1 MTYLVRRIS
10 RHARRRLFAVTLVL
24 PALLAQPA
32 QAQAVDD
39 ATRAAARKLGSAGL
53 NAFQEHD
60 YATASDKL
68 GKAFH
73 VLQAP
78 TLGLWSARALEKLG
92 KLVEAQER
100 YVKVTRL
107 AIEGGDA
114 EVQKKART
122 EAATDLAALSP
133 RIPSIIVQ
141 VEGTS
146 VSEVSVAVDGTAL
159 SPDLVGEAW
168 PVDPGPHHV
177 VGTHGAE
184 RQEADVSVAEG
195 EHPSTVLHF
204 GVGPTVAAA
213 AAPAPAIPAAQSVEP
228 AQPTSTTLEP
238 ASPPTRDLKA
248 ASPQRAIAWVTLGG
262 GAAGFAVGAVT
273 GVMTLIDRSKLHQ
286 GTDCYGTSCNSQAT
300 DRVNSYNAMRT
311 VSTVSFLA
319 GTALAA
325 TGIVLL
331 LTAPQA
337 HTASAALVLAPSSAA
352 LRGTF

>member
-1 MTYLVRRIS
+1 MAFPIWRTSQQVRW
-10 RHARRRLFAVTLVL
+10 RLFAVTVAL
-24 PALLAQPA
+24 PALLTQPAHAQP
-32 QAQAVDD
+32 VDD

-73 VLQAP
+73 ILQAP
-78 TLGLWSARALEKLG
+78 SLGLWSARALEKLG

-107 AIEGGDA
+107 EIDGGDA

-133 RIPSIIVQ
+133 RIPSIVVQ

-146 VSEVSVAVDGTAL
+146 PSEVSVTVDGTAL

-177 VGTHGAE
+177 VGTHGTE
-184 RQEADVSVAEG
+184 RKEADVTVAEG

-213 AAPAPAIPAAQSVEP
+213 AQSVEP
-228 AQPTSTTLEP
+228 GQPTSGLLEP
-238 ASPPTRDLKA
+238 GSPTRDSKA
-248 ASPQRAIAWVTLGG
+248 TSPQRTIAWVTLGV
-262 GAAGFAVGAVT
+262 GAAGLAVGAFT
-273 GVMTLIDRSKLHQ
+273 GVLTLVDRGGLHQ
-286 GTDCYGTSCNSQAT
+286 GSDCYGTSCNSQAT
-300 DRVNSYNAMRT
+300 DKVNSYNTMRT
-311 VSTVSFLA
+311 VSTIGFLA
-319 GTALAA
+319 GTAVAA
-325 TGIVLL
+325 TGVVLL
-331 LTAPQA
+331 LTAPRAQ
-337 HTASAALVLAPSSAA
+337 TASAALVIAPSSAA
-352 LRGTF
+352 IRGTF

>member
-1 MTYLVRRIS
+1 MMDFFLIQRIS
-10 RHARRRLFAVTLVL
+10 KQVRWRLCAVTVAL
-24 PALLAQPA
+24 PALLTQPA
-32 QAQAVDD
+32 HAQDIDD

-78 TLGLWSARALEKLG
+78 SLGLWSARALEKLG

-107 AIEGGDA
+107 EIDGGDA
-114 EVQKKART
+114 EVQKQART

-133 RIPSIIVQ
+133 RIPSIVVQ

-146 VSEVSVAVDGTAL
+146 PSEVSVTVDGTAL
-159 SPDLVGEAW
+159 LPDLVGEAW

-177 VGTHGAE
+177 VGTHGTE
-184 RQEADVSVAEG
+184 RKEADVTVAEG

-213 AAPAPAIPAAQSVEP
+213 GPAAQSVEP
-228 AQPTSTTLEP
+228 TQPTSGAPEP
-238 ASPPTRDLKA
+238 ASPPTRDSKP
-248 ASPQRAIAWVTLGG
+248 ASPQRTIAWVTLGV

-273 GVMTLIDRSKLHQ
+273 GVLTLVDRGGLHQ
-286 GTDCYGTSCNSQAT
+286 GSDCYGTSCNSQAA
-300 DRVNSYNAMRT
+300 DKVNSYNTMRT
-311 VSTVSFLA
+311 LSSIGFLA
-319 GTALAA
+319 GTAVAA
-325 TGIVLL
+325 TGVVLL
-331 LTAPQA
+331 LTAPRAQ
-337 HTASAALVLAPSSAA
+337 TVSAALVIAPSSAA
-352 LRGTF
+352 IRGTF

>member
-1 MTYLVRRIS
+1 MTFPTRWISQRVRP
-10 RHARRRLFAVTLVL
+10 RLFAVTVAL
-24 PALLAQPA
+24 PALLTRPA
-32 QAQAVDD
+32 HAQAVDD
-39 ATRAAARKLGSAGL
+39 ATRAAARKLGSTGL

-78 TLGLWSARALEKLG
+78 SLGLWSARALEKLG

-107 AIEGGDA
+107 EIVGGDA

-133 RIPSIIVQ
+133 RIPSIVVQ
-141 VEGTS
+141 VEGTGP
-146 VSEVSVAVDGTAL
+146 SEVSVTVDGTAL

-177 VGTHGAE
+177 VGIHGTE
-184 RQEADVSVAEG
+184 RKEADVTVAEG

-213 AAPAPAIPAAQSVEP
+213 AQSVEP
-228 AQPTSTTLEP
+228 AQPTSGTLEL
-238 ASPPTRDLKA
+238 ASPATQDSKA
-248 ASPQRAIAWVTLGG
+248 TSPQRAIAWVTLGV
-262 GAAGFAVGAVT
+262 GAAALAVGTVS
-273 GVMTLIDRSKLHQ
+273 GVITLVDRGGLHQ
-286 GTDCYGTSCNSQAT
+286 GSDCFGTSCNSQAT
-300 DRVNSYNAMRT
+300 DKVNSYNAMRT
-311 VSTVSFLA
+311 LSTIGFLA
-319 GTALAA
+319 GTAVAA
-325 TGIVLL
+325 TGVVLL
-331 LTAPQA
+331 LTAPRAQ
-337 HTASAALVLAPSSAA
+337 TASAALVIAPSSAA
-352 LRGTF
+352 IRGTF

>member
-1 MTYLVRRIS
+1 MAFFLIRRIS
-10 RHARRRLFAVTLVL
+10 QQVRWRLCAVTVAL
-24 PALLAQPA
+24 PALLTQPA
-32 QAQAVDD
+32 HAQAIDD

-78 TLGLWSARALEKLG
+78 SLGLWSARALEKLG

-100 YVKVTRL
+100 YLKVTRL
-107 AIEGGDA
+107 EIDGGDA

-133 RIPSIIVQ
+133 RIPSIVVQ

-146 VSEVSVAVDGTAL
+146 PSEVSVTVDGTAL
-159 SPDLVGEAW
+159 LPDLVGEAW
-168 PVDPGPHHV
+168 PVDPGPHHI

-184 RQEADVSVAEG
+184 RKEADVTVAEG

-204 GVGPTVAAA
+204 GVGPTVAGAA
-213 AAPAPAIPAAQSVEP
+213 AAQGVEP
-228 AQPTSTTLEP
+228 GQPTSGPLTP
-238 ASPPTRDLKA
+238 ASPPTQDSKA
-248 ASPQRAIAWVTLGG
+248 ASPQRTIAWVTLGV
-262 GAAGFAVGAVT
+262 GAAGLAVGALT
-273 GVMTLIDRSKLHQ
+273 GVLTLADRGGLHQ
-286 GTDCYGTSCNSQAT
+286 GSDCYGTSCNSQAT
-300 DRVNSYNAMRT
+300 DKVNSYNTMRT
-311 VSTVSFLA
+311 LSSIGFFA

-325 TGIVLL
+325 TGVVLL
-331 LTAPQA
+331 LTAPRAQ
-337 HTASAALVLAPSSAA
+337 TASAALVLAPTSAA
-352 LRGTF
+352 IRGSF